1 MQSRLYPFAAIIAAV
16 TSIALT
22 ALPWISLAPLGL
34 DWSWNGLAMASVDLG
49 DDLGVVGVG
58 WAVVAAAVAAIL
70 AALIGLMP
78 SPKVR
83 PLLPLANAVAAAACA
98 LAALAPLITLIW
110 PAVFY
115 GDLFVSIGAT
125 GLVSQVPLKTPV
137 IVATTATILLTAVVC
152 AASAVAAR
160 PGPVSRADT
169 RH

>member
-1 MQSRLYPFAAIIAAV
+1 MQSRLYPFAVIITAV

-22 ALPWISLAPLGL
+22 ALPWISLTPLGL
-34 DWSWNGLAMASVDLG
+34 DWSWNGLAMASVDLD

-58 WAVVAAAVAAIL
+58 WAVVAAAVVAIL

-115 GDLFVSIGAT
+115 GDLFVNIGAT

-137 IVATTATILLTAVVC
+137 IVATTGTILLTAVVC

-160 PGPVSRADT
+160 PGPVSRAENS
-169 RH
+169 